1 MAKEYDYTDLA
12 IDIHK
17 NAVAHG
23 WWEGDREVGEVF
35 ALFLS
40 EASEAL
46 EEYRNGKPPIY
57 FMRNAGQIGKYAFQ
71 DQETDLSKWNGEKPE
86 GIVVELA
93 DVVIRLFD
101 ASQVY
106 DWGLE
111 KFKAYKASEMPKQG
125 QKRWKTR
132 TKTFGT
138 FILLI
143 QQMITAAYDED
154 YDDTNDIPTIEIDT
168 ELLQYVIS
176 YIFTYCNEQGWDIDT
191 VIRLK
196 HKYNK
201 TRPYKHGNKVI

>member
-46 EEYRNGKPPIY
+46 EEFRNQKPPIY
-57 FMRNAGQIGKYAFQ
+57 FFRSAGGIGRFQ
-71 DQETDLSKWNGEKPE
+71 FDKMETDLSKWNGEKLE
-86 GIVVELA
+86 GMAVELA

-106 DWGLE
+106 NWGLE
-111 KFKAYKASEMPKQG
+111 KFKAYTVAEMTQNG
-125 QKRWKTR
+125 QKRWKAR

-176 YIFTYCNEQGWDIDT
+176 YIFAYCDEQGWDIDT
-191 VIRLK
+191 AIRLK

>member
-46 EEYRNGKPPIY
+46 EEFRNQKPPIY
-57 FMRNAGQIGKYAFQ
+57 FFRSAGGIGRFQ
-71 DQETDLSKWNGEKPE
+71 FDKMETDLSKWNGEKLE
-86 GIVVELA
+86 GMAVELA

-101 ASQVY
+101 ASQAY
-106 DWGLE
+106 NWELE
-111 KFKAYKASEMPKQG
+111 KFKAYTVAEMSQNG
-125 QKRWKTR
+125 QKRWKAR
-132 TKTFGT
+132 TKTFGK
-138 FILLI
+138 FVLLI

-154 YDDTNDIPTIEIDT
+154 YDDANDIPTIEIDT

-176 YIFTYCNEQGWDIDT
+176 YIFTYCNEQGWDIDMA
-191 VIRLK
+191 IRLK
-196 HKYNK
+196 HEYNK
-201 TRPYKHGNKVI
+201 TRPYKHGGKVL